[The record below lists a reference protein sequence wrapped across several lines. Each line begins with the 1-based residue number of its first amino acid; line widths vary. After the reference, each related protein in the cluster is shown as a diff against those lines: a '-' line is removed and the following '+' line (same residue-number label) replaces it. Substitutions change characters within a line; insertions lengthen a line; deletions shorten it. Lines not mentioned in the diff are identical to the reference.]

1 MSKELH
7 NTIQEDWDNRDV
19 IEGIVLGMQQMTGFL
34 TRFDLHA
41 RQSLANLDGKLSQL
55 ERKLSLLEAKTASA
69 TGQQLGQS
77 SVNASEAVL
86 GAESFDNLNG

>member
-34 TRFDLHA
+34 TRFGIPSTMLIPSQKLLLTWLPLRPA
-41 RQSLANLDGKLSQL
+41 RPPV
-55 ERKLSLLEAKTASA
+55 TC
-69 TGQQLGQS
+69 
-77 SVNASEAVL
+77 
-86 GAESFDNLNG
+86 ESGW